1 MIKVAFLCS
10 WGDSSEELLNKYR
23 KQTPKNS
30 GVWGKIRGIKDPK
43 MADVIIFL
51 GNDGDISSFY
61 NKKIIQLR
69 REPDFI
75 KPFNQLSSIY
85 FDYNNGYHVSTWQYV
100 SKSFDDLLRISTFN
114 KNKCISAVTSSKWE
128 HRNQFFRE
136 IDKMGFVDIYG
147 ENYKH
152 LHRIFKDKA
161 LENYT
166 YSIAIENSSQKNY
179 FTEKINDCFLFNTMP
194 IYWGCPNLSDY
205 FPEDSYIKIDLEKPE
220 EIKNILE
227 RPLEKR
233 NFKALEEA
241 KNLVMYKYNIWP
253 TIEMLI

>member
-1 MIKVAFLCS
+1 MIKTVFLCS
-10 WGDSSEELLNKYR
+10 WGDSSEELLSKYK
-23 KQTPKNS
+23 KQTPHNS
-30 GVWGKIRGIKDPK
+30 GVWGKIQGVEDIEE
-43 MADVIIFL
+43 ADVIIYL
-51 GNDGDISSFY
+51 GNKGDISHLSD
-61 NKKIIQLR
+61 KKIIQFR

-75 KPFNQLSSIY
+75 EDFQPVTSEY
-85 FDYNNGYHVSTWQYV
+85 FDYNNGYHVSTWQYI
-100 SKSFDDLLRISTFN
+100 SKSFDDLLKTTPIKKRS
-114 KNKCISAVTSSKWE
+114 ISAVTSSKWE

-152 LHRIFKDKA
+152 LHKIFKDKA